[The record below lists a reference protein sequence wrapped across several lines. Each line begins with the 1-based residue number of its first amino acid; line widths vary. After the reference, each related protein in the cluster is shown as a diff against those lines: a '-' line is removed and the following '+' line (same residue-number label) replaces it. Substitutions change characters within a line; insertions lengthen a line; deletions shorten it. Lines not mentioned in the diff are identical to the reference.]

1 MFNLY
6 TIPTDVDYQEIDGCA
21 EYAFKVIFAHWET
34 KDFAELFASLKSY
47 PNPEK
52 YLEDEENGFRP
63 MIRALNALPTKESKM
78 QEKRLSPFHQLVL
91 TYARW
96 RWATAALLIQ
106 NRLLELKTVQT
117 SSARKTV
124 DYAFQFLT
132 DVDVLCDFAPLWIE
146 PLGDSSPFLNQT
158 GEEVWTVDDLDLE

>member
-6 TIPTDVDYQEIDGCA
+6 TIPTDTDIQEVESCA
-21 EYAFKVIFAHWET
+21 ELAFEVIFANWET
-34 KDFAELFASLKSY
+34 KDFDELFASLKSY
-47 PNPEK
+47 PTPEK
-52 YLEDEENGFRP
+52 YLEEEAESFRP
-63 MIRALNALPTKESKM
+63 MIQALNALPTKESKKR
-78 QEKRLSPFHQLVL
+78 EKMLSPFQRLLL

-96 RWATAALLIQ
+96 RWATVALLIQ